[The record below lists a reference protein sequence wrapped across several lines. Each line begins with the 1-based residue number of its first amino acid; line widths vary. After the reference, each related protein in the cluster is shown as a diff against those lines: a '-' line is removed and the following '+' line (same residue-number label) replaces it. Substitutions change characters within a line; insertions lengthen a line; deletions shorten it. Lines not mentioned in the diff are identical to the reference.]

1 MKRSRNRVSL
11 ALSIA
16 SVVIATLFLSVGA
29 AQADPAHITVYMS
42 PVPLA
47 QEMEQAFEAER
58 GDVLTVVSGA
68 WCRKVRAE
76 MEAGDIQ
83 ADVLY
88 GADPSIYM
96 LLRDADQLLAY
107 SSAALT
113 AIKSEYRTQED
124 RFTLANGRYAVIVY
138 NKKMVERT
146 DAPSTRNGLLDPQW
160 NGRVV
165 IGDPSLC
172 SASFAIVCGLVQDQ
186 GFDWDFLEALRENG
200 VMLTDNAGKVA
211 EVVASGEALVG
222 IGVHDAPL
230 RMIKKAQKQGV
241 ESPVAIAWPKDGAI
255 AVPRPI
261 AIVQDVNR
269 SPEDTALAKEFV
281 DFVLSVQGQKI
292 ATKYGFIPVRADV
305 PTPEGIPAEFT
316 SVTPDWEWIY
326 RHDQALR
333 DKWESVI
340 YGE

>member
-1 MKRSRNRVSL
+1 VKQLKNAVSP
-11 ALSIA
+11 ALSITLL
-16 SVVIATLFLSVGA
+16 VIVTLLLGVGA
-29 AQADPAHITVYMS
+29 AQANPAHITVYMS

-96 LLRDADQLLAY
+96 LLRDADQLLSYA
-107 SSAALT
+107 SPALA
-113 AIKSEYRTQED
+113 AIKPEYGTQEKH
-124 RFTLANGRYAVIVY
+124 FTLANGRYGVIVY
-138 NKKMVERT
+138 NKGRIEPT
-146 DAPSTRNGLLDPQW
+146 AAPSARDDLLDPQW
-160 NGRVV
+160 SGRVV

-172 SASFAIVCGLVQDQ
+172 SAAFAIACSLVQFQ
-186 GFDWDFLEALRENG
+186 GFDWDFLEALREND

-211 EVVASGEALVG
+211 EMVASGEALVG
-222 IGVHDAPL
+222 IGAHDAPL
-230 RMIKKAQKQGV
+230 RMIKKAKKQGV
-241 ESPVAIAWPKDGAI
+241 ESPLAIVWPEDGAI
-255 AVPRPI
+255 AIPRPI
-261 AIVQDVNR
+261 AIVQDANR
-269 SPEDTALAKEFV
+269 SPESTALAKEFL

-292 ATKYGFIPVRADV
+292 ATKYGFVPVRADV
-305 PTPEGIPAEFT
+305 PTPEGIPAELKAI
-316 SVTPDWEWIY
+316 TPDWEWIY

>member
-16 SVVIATLFLSVGA
+16 SVVVASLFLSVGA
-29 AQADPAHITVYMS
+29 AQANPVHITVYMG

-47 QEMEQAFEAER
+47 QEMEKAFEAER

-96 LLRDADQLLAY
+96 LLGDADQLLSY
-107 SSAALT
+107 TSPALA
-113 AIKSEYRTQED
+113 AIKPEYRTQEEH
-124 RFTLANGRYAVIVY
+124 FTLANGRYAVIVY
-138 NKKMVERT
+138 NKGRIEPT
-146 DAPSTRNGLLDPQW
+146 DAPSIRNDLVDPQW
-160 NGRVV
+160 SGRVV

-172 SASFAIVCGLVQDQ
+172 SASFAIVCGLVQFQ
-186 GFDWDFLEALRENG
+186 GFDWDFLEALRGNEI
-200 VMLTDNAGKVA
+200 MLTDNAGKVS
-211 EVVASGEALVG
+211 EMVASGEALVG

-230 RMIKKAQKQGV
+230 RMIKKAKKQGV
-241 ESPVAIAWPKDGAI
+241 ESPLAIVWPEDGAI

-261 AIVQDVNR
+261 AIVQDANR
-269 SPEDTALAKEFV
+269 SPESTALAKEFV

-292 ATKYGFIPVRADV
+292 ATKYGFVPVRANV
-305 PTPEGIPAEFT
+305 PTPEGIPAELKAI
-316 SVTPDWEWIY
+316 TPDWEWIY